1 MGAYSEQALERE
13 YDIDPFA
20 EDTEIPAFEEE
31 DEIDLPPEP
40 APLSQEPDSEQPA
53 SPEVTDV
60 ADKPDNTED
69 DEDAKRKAREEAEA
83 KRKAKWDANKPDNTE
98 DDEDAK
104 RKAHEEA
111 EAKRKAEWDAKQQ
124 EKKAAFQ
131 AKIDQLAAMSDD
143 EVMATSVKLVG
154 AATEKITRRNMK
166 DCVTEFIQ
174 TKCLED
180 SAFARKTMHPSKNM
194 VHCFRYISRQAWEY
208 VQDEL
213 KADGITP
220 GPEAQ
225 GYGCDVPDDLCYQW
239 AEDYFNDPD
248 AKEDQVKEEEFVPRP
263 YCGKSPGK
271 SKQSKKGKAAKKAT
285 TPKKAEEKKA
295 PPKASDDLGQI
306 SFGDFTVPEEKA
318 G

>member
-1 MGAYSEQALERE
+1 MGAYSDQALEHE
-13 YDIDPFA
+13 YDLDPFA
-20 EDTEIPAFEEE
+20 EDTEIPAFEEDDEMGLPSRPTVIKSEDDSLEE
-31 DEIDLPPEP
+31 DEVPLPVT
-40 APLSQEPDSEQPA
+40 APLPQEPDGGQSA
-53 SPEVTDV
+53 SPESIDE
-60 ADKPDNTED
+60 ADKSD
-69 DEDAKRKAREEAEA
+69 D
-83 KRKAKWDANKPDNTE
+83 TE

-143 EVMATSVKLVG
+143 EVMVTSVKLVG

-166 DCVTEFIQ
+166 DCVAEFIQ

-180 SAFARKTMHPSKNM
+180 SAFARKTMHPSKSM
-194 VHCFRYISRQAWEY
+194 IHCFRYISRQAWEY

-225 GYGCDVPDDLCYQW
+225 GYGCDVPDDLCFQW

-271 SKQSKKGKAAKKAT
+271 SKQSKKGKAAKKKT
-285 TPKKAEEKKA
+285 PTPKKAEEKKEL
-295 PPKASDDLGQI
+295 PKASDDLGQI
-306 SFGDFTVPEEKA
+306 SFGDFTMPEEKA